1 MLFVAIVSNSC
12 FENVFVAVRV
22 LAHHKLRARFLGSK
36 YVAKAGRCF
45 NSVISLQ
52 IDELSNYDRTCTI
65 ILVSSFPFYNIFIAP
80 VKLMTVS
87 CPNPLLLLGHETP
100 RKIAVCL
107 LFCSHFVTEIENT
120 KLLFTERSVALIF
133 YCLGSRTRT
142 MVSRNTV
149 GSHSV
154 CNFFIQNNDAQL

>member
-12 FENVFVAVRV
+12 FENVFVAARV

-65 ILVSSFPFYNIFIAP
+65 ILVSSFPFYNISVHCA
-80 VKLMTVS
+80 S
-87 CPNPLLLLGHETP
+87 
-100 RKIAVCL
+100 KINDGFL
-107 LFCSHFVTEIENT
+107 PES
-120 KLLFTERSVALIF
+120 FTA
-133 YCLGSRTRT
+133 SRA
-142 MVSRNTV
+142 RNTEKIRRV
-149 GSHSV
+149 LACLFAFCHR
-154 CNFFIQNNDAQL
+154 N